1 MSEEGFNLSMVQKS
15 SQGKSQVNIYD
26 SKSKSLLV
34 KLQNIQNVPKGDLQ
48 GMQQKDESNE
58 LVKLNLKDMI
68 KKFSSESNEG
78 EQTKQKTEVL
88 IQLESQFN
96 EQQKYKNLSSLSIPV
111 NNFEEINKDQVQ
123 KLDTLQMDLNQ
134 TSCKNVSGTGKKC
147 KKLRE
152 RIYTLNLF
160 ESASTFSDEG
170 YFKQDKE
177 SNIEEQYNRVKTDI
191 TQYKSYF
198 VRFRWRYL
206 FEFSFY
212 HCLFFIVCGPLSIF
226 IIKFFGKSLPNNLI
240 FTLRSQPQFYQFL
253 FFLFTFC
260 TYTLYYIF
268 DCPNIYFQSEVMLEI
283 AVILIRCI
291 SIAIKYA
298 TFDPVKIRVI
308 RNEKITLK
316 EIFSDFY
323 LVDWANQTDKIIH
336 NETYFGLRV
345 YDIDPSMFFLEFIG
359 ETDSET
365 LKNSQQYQAEL
376 EIYHTSSKT
385 KFVPENNTITAP
397 GQISIFG
404 YSIMKE
410 FSVQFKNEN
419 EFIFKYVYY
428 FSQGFAIYKA
438 FLPIIFRLIEG
449 KYPQDYL
456 WQEYIIML
464 GVAWNTRQIYFY
476 SVLQLIHGFLDIK
489 RKLFQQEQLAFMIAP
504 RKIRNIDHFK
514 IFPTINIF
522 KISTLKAWQYVRQVC
537 LEYGKSYFIR
547 VQALFGLL
555 FIVMLIF
562 ITLLGLTIFKI
573 IKLEVCFIVII
584 ISDTSFLI
592 VIILLLCYYC
602 CKVNES
608 FIMHENILKGNKS
621 IISDIHR
628 NRHKYFSDSMK
639 SQNLIYNVGVQ
650 KIKQEATYFYKQ
662 DPSLYTLELLR
673 DYDDQI
679 QDLQFDFQNN
689 PIKILGIKITFGL
702 IQSVAI
708 TLFSILVTF
717 VASFLKQLTNK

>member
-1 MSEEGFNLSMVQKS
+1 MIQKANHFSQNCKIYKAYLRVICKVQNENYFPFLSQNNETFFNQK
-15 SQGKSQVNIYD
+15 
-26 SKSKSLLV
+26 
-34 KLQNIQNVPKGDLQ
+34 
-48 GMQQKDESNE
+48 GMQQKDESND
-58 LVKLNLKDMI
+58 LMKLNLQDMI
-68 KKFSSESNEG
+68 KKFSSESNE
-78 EQTKQKTEVL
+78 EDQTKQKTEVL

-96 EQQKYKNLSSLSIPV
+96 AQQKYKNLSSLSIPI
-111 NNFEEINKDQVQ
+111 NNFEEINKEQVQ
-123 KLDTLQMDLNQ
+123 KLDTIQTETNQ
-134 TSCKNVSGTGKKC
+134 NNSKQENTTTIQKKQ
-147 KKLRE
+147 KLRE
-152 RIYTLNLF
+152 RIFTLNLF

-177 SNIEEQYNRVKTDI
+177 SNIEEQYNRVKADI

-198 VRFRWRYL
+198 IKFRWKYL

-212 HCLFFIVCGPLSIF
+212 HFLFFVVCGPLSVF
-226 IIKFFGKSLPNNLI
+226 IIKLFGKSLPNNLI
-240 FTLRSQPQFYQFL
+240 FTLRSQPQFYQIV
-253 FFLFTFC
+253 FFVFTFC
-260 TYTLYYIF
+260 AYTFYYVF

-308 RNEKITLK
+308 KNENLTLK

-365 LKNSQQYQAEL
+365 LKNASQYLADL
-376 EIYHTSSKT
+376 EVYHTSSKNQ
-385 KFVPENNTITAP
+385 FVPENNTITVP
-397 GQISIFG
+397 GQVSIYG

-410 FSVQFKNEN
+410 FSIQFKKEN
-419 EFIFKYVYY
+419 EFIFKYAYY

-438 FLPIIFRLIEG
+438 TLPIIFRFIEG
-449 KYPQDYL
+449 KYPQNYY
-456 WQEYIIML
+456 WYEYIIMF

-476 SVLQLIHGFLDIK
+476 TVLQLIYGFLDIK

-537 LEYGKSYFIR
+537 LEYGRSYYVR
-547 VQALFGLL
+547 VQAVFGLL

-562 ITLLGLTIFKI
+562 ITMLGLAIFKI
-573 IKLEVCFIVII
+573 TKLEVCFITII
-584 ISDTSFLI
+584 ISDTSFLFI
-592 VIILLLCYYC
+592 IILMLCYYC
-602 CKVNES
+602 CKVNQS
-608 FIMHENILKGNKS
+608 FLVHENILKGNKS
-621 IISDIHR
+621 IISDIYR
-628 NRHKYFSDSMK
+628 NRHKYFSDSLK
-639 SQNLIYNVGVQ
+639 SQNFIYNVGIQ
-650 KIKQEATYFYKQ
+650 KIKQETIYFYQQ

-679 QDLQFDFQNN
+679 EDLQYDFQNN

-702 IQSVAI
+702 IQSVTI

-717 VASFLKQLTNK
+717 VASFLKQRTKD